1 MNTIKAGLTPT
12 FFFKPSRGMSYFFF
26 FPLLNFVKK
35 KNLFYGFTC
44 IFLKVIFVYKP
55 PNSF

>member
-44 IFLKVIFVYKP
+44 IF
-55 PNSF
+55 